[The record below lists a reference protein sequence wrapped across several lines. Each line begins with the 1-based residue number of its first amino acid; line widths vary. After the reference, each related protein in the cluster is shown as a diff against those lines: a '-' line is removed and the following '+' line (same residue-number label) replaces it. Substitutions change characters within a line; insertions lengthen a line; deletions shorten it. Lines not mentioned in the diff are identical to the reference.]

1 MDTLCF
7 GAMLLMT
14 WEVNKTSK
22 AREVNKIY
30 NDQEVT
36 HNFLKFANLK
46 RLWEGYINSD
56 YPPK

>member
-1 MDTLCF
+1 
-7 GAMLLMT
+7 MLLMT